1 LKSLGAKVWGKIT
14 ALLEKYS
21 IKQKKAT
28 LKAAHFAFT
37 ELINQFI
44 KLSHSHCFF
53 GVQEASSYGKKGL
66 PPAMVLG
73 KIIAKKEIVS
83 DKLALLT

>member
-21 IKQKKAT
+21 TKQKKAT

-53 GVQEASSYGKKGL
+53 GFKGHHRMEKRDFHQQWFWGKSL
-66 PPAMVLG
+66 R
-73 KIIAKKEIVS
+73 KK
-83 DKLALLT
+83 KLSLTN